1 MFRHTLKSIVIAAVL
16 AVALASSYAAAW
28 DCPKIDS
35 DAVMKL
41 VTVCVEDPNGLC
53 GDTCIA
59 ALTKGATQ
67 MQDLKVPCEGGV
79 DGVLENVLKRCTEEV
94 GGTFDPCDGK
104 TRQSLVDNA
113 SKVKCIGGG
122 TLADTL

>member
-1 MFRHTLKSIVIAAVL
+1 MKRGIKLAFIAIASL
-16 AVALASSYAAAW
+16 VASAAAW
-28 DCPKIDS
+28 ECPTLNE
-35 DAVMKL
+35 DAVMRL
-41 VTVCVEDPNGLC
+41 VTVCVEDPGGLC

-59 ALTKGATQ
+59 ALTKAATQ
-67 MQDLKVPCEGGV
+67 LADVKIPCEGGV
-79 DGVLENVLKRCTEEV
+79 DGVLENVLKRCTEDV

-113 SKVKCIGGG
+113 AKVECVEGG